1 MSPGGPAG
9 SRSLIAVGTGRTAY
23 LIPAAA
29 LRYLGKGLSPGL
41 FEVPALRRAERDGRL
56 PLRFG
61 FAGRFPALPGLH
73 GARIV
78 RPAGR
83 AVTGLAT
90 GYVAAV
96 SAGRFWRALSR
107 LLRAE
112 GAGAFWV
119 TLADGAGTAGVAAV
133 VNGAVLAGGRSQRAP
148 AHTLTVKGTNRF
160 GQPDNGDTVTIDGV
174 HQNKTVALLTFRHG
188 IARVKV
194 PAGRY
199 WAIGDFMDFFD
210 VHHPVPDMRL
220 VTRPQFTVTRNTTI
234 RFSERAATSKVT
246 MSTPRPAVPADTTVE
261 ITRSGR
267 YNYFEA
273 LDDGISIWVN
283 PTRVAPSVG
292 RLREYSSQQLVSPPG
307 TRGVPY
313 AYYLSF
319 RGPEGIIPPQHFT
332 IRPAGLATVHDRFFQ
347 GAPATAAL
355 ERFSLFPAQV
365 HETLLVDSLTFRVP
379 RRQTEYL
386 TANPA
391 ILWTD
396 SLSLSKPAS
405 LGSVLGPM
413 RGFRAGQHL
422 EENWDAYPL
431 SPQPDIRLPSQG
443 GPALTQP
450 SATRAGNLLRLAI
463 APLSDGQPGHTEP
476 MFTNGR
482 YALDRDGHQV
492 AGGPLPPNPG
502 PGGLNPLGFTA
513 AASLG
518 SKPSRLRLTLT
529 ASRPAQSYPLS
540 PRDSVTWTWRSVPAP
555 RAMLPGGWACRVSP
569 QGHALAPGRHCAVQP
584 MLMMNMTV
592 ARLRLNG
599 SARAG
604 RQEILLKAGRLP
616 LAKAVPVTAATISIS
631 YDGGVTWHRA
641 RVARTGQTTFTAT
654 FTAPPG
660 SYVTLRAR
668 AADADG
674 GSVTETIQR
683 GYRVTG

>member
-1 MSPGGPAG
+1 MAECLRSCDRVMAVRRAALAIGSPSACNACKTLGDVTTGHSSARGRSWLPQARRVAAAVAVLAFLAGAAPRGGAQVAGLPSAGHGVSLRPEPAITLITGEQVQLAGPGNGQVGVMSPGGPAG

-61 FAGRFPALPGLH
+61 FAGRFPALPGLR

-78 RPAGR
+78 RPAGH
-83 AVTGLAT
+83 AVTGLAI

-112 GAGAFWV
+112 RAGAFWV
-119 TLADGAGTAGVAAV
+119 TLADGAGTAGAAAV
-133 VNGAVLAGGRSQRAP
+133 VNGAVLAGGRSQQAP

-160 GQPDNGDTVTIDGV
+160 GKPDNGDTVTIDGV

-210 VHHPVPDMRL
+210 VHQPVPDMRL

-319 RGPEGIIPPQHFT
+319 RGPEGIIPRSTSRSTRRAWPPCTTASSRALPQLP
-332 IRPAGLATVHDRFFQ
+332 RWKGSRY
-347 GAPATAAL
+347 
-355 ERFSLFPAQV
+355 S
-365 HETLLVDSLTFRVP
+365 P
-379 RRQTEYL
+379 RRSTKHCSW
-386 TANPA
+386 TA
-391 ILWTD
+391 
-396 SLSLSKPAS
+396 
-405 LGSVLGPM
+405 
-413 RGFRAGQHL
+413 
-422 EENWDAYPL
+422 
-431 SPQPDIRLPSQG
+431 SPSG
-443 GPALTQP
+443 C
-450 SATRAGNLLRLAI
+450 
-463 APLSDGQPGHTEP
+463 
-476 MFTNGR
+476 
-482 YALDRDGHQV
+482 
-492 AGGPLPPNPG
+492 
-502 PGGLNPLGFTA
+502 PGGR
-513 AASLG
+513 
-518 SKPSRLRLTLT
+518 PST
-529 ASRPAQSYPLS
+529 
-540 PRDSVTWTWRSVPAP
+540 
-555 RAMLPGGWACRVSP
+555 
-569 QGHALAPGRHCAVQP
+569 
-584 MLMMNMTV
+584 
-592 ARLRLNG
+592 
-599 SARAG
+599 
-604 RQEILLKAGRLP
+604 
-616 LAKAVPVTAATISIS
+616 
-631 YDGGVTWHRA
+631 
-641 RVARTGQTTFTAT
+641 
-654 FTAPPG
+654 
-660 SYVTLRAR
+660 
-668 AADADG
+668 
-674 GSVTETIQR
+674 
-683 GYRVTG
+683 